1 MQLIVQVVCT
11 DGNSYVVFA
20 DGRVYAMG
28 ANNRW
33 QCTEIE
39 ALANDT
45 TGCVSQKHLV
55 LSNEEKRRLDE
66 IKEEKLRNPHKKVEL
81 PAAPGD
87 DFAAIP
93 VIPVEVRELIADI
106 QRQRPVRRACEL
118 QLIDMKLIS
127 KILVRHVSAGPEHAL
142 ACSTGY
148 QVFGWGDNNYG

>member
-1 MQLIVQVVCT
+1 MLKTLVMDVTKKQYARAQPLGKSTRRESMSSSSVQ
-11 DGNSYVVFA
+11 
-20 DGRVYAMG
+20 M
-28 ANNRW
+28 
-33 QCTEIE
+33 
-39 ALANDT
+39 L
-45 TGCVSQKHLV
+45 
-55 LSNEEKRRLDE
+55 
-66 IKEEKLRNPHKKVEL
+66 KEEKLRNPHKKVEL

-127 KILVRHVSAGPEHAL
+127 KILVRHVSAGPDHAL

-148 QVFGWGDNNYG
+148 QVFGWGDNNFG